1 MSFYL
6 QGIDF
11 KAHNEEVREVWE
23 AFNSG
28 KPVRPPVILG
38 INPRIWLLNP
48 ELNIEGVTFEQY
60 SEDPDLMAEVQM
72 KSQHYIR
79 HHMLQD
85 AEMGLPGDGWT
96 IYPDFQNYY
105 EAAWFGAR
113 VEYRAGQV
121 PDAAPF
127 LNDDNKRSI
136 FDRGLPDP
144 CAGPLMEK
152 MWRFYEHMLKHKNS
166 YSCDGVPAACVNPSC
181 TGTDGPFTVAAC
193 IRGATEICADIY
205 EDPDYVR
212 QLLSFITEA
221 TINRIRTFRQMLGQ
235 ELKPKAFAF
244 ADDSIELLST
254 SVYAEFVLPFHK
266 MLIEALAGGGP
277 HGIHLCGDV
286 QRHMPLIK
294 SELNVMTWDAGFPMD
309 YSAARRTLGTGFRIH
324 TGPRVST
331 LLHGS
336 PEDVEMET
344 RRILDSGIAEGG
356 QFIMREANNLC
367 PYTPAENVAAMYR
380 ATQKYGRFKV

>member
-6 QGIDF
+6 QEIDF
-11 KAHNEEVREVWE
+11 DRHNTEVREVWE

-28 KPVRPPVILG
+28 KPIRPPVILG

-48 ELNIEGVTFEQY
+48 ELNTDGITFERY
-60 SEDPDLMAEVQM
+60 SEDPDVMAEVQM
-72 KSQHYIR
+72 RSQHYVR

-85 AEMGLPGDGWT
+85 AEMGPPKNGWA

-105 EAAWFGAR
+105 EALWFGAK

-127 LNDDNKRSI
+127 LNDDNKRAI

-144 CAGPLMEK
+144 CAGPLVGK
-152 MWRFYEHMLKHKNS
+152 MWRFYEHMLKHKDT
-166 YSCDGVPAACVNPSC
+166 YSFDGVPVAHVNPSC

-193 IRGATEICADIY
+193 IRGATQICTDIY

-212 QLLSFITEA
+212 ELLNFITEA
-221 TINRIRTFRQMLGQ
+221 TINRILTFRRMLGQ
-235 ELKPKAFAF
+235 EPKPQAFAF
-244 ADDSIELLST
+244 ADDSIELVST
-254 SVYAEFVLPFHK
+254 AVYAEFVLPCHER
-266 MLIEALAGGGP
+266 LIRALAGDGP
-277 HGIHLCGDV
+277 HWIHLCGDV

-309 YSAARRTLGTGFRIH
+309 YAAARRDLGLDFRIH

-336 PEDVEMET
+336 PADVEMET
-344 RRILDSGIAEGG
+344 RQILDSGIAEGG
-356 QFIMREANNLC
+356 QFILREANNLC
-367 PYTPAENVAAMYR
+367 PCTPAENVAAMYYAAR
-380 ATQKYGRFKV
+380 KYGMF